1 MLDALIKKYH
11 LSTQEFAE
19 AVYLVL
25 HNIKCSG
32 KIIDYKEF
40 LNILEYFIKLLKNAS
55 IYSIIKYKNKK
66 QS

>member
-40 LNILEYFIKLLKNAS
+40 LNILEYVIKLLK
-55 IYSIIKYKNKK
+55 KC
-66 QS
+66 